1 MNCILRGVRVI
12 DPSAGTDLAGQD
24 VWISEG
30 RVIAAYRAIDE
41 GTLPVVDLT
50 PAPGRQPFI
59 LAPAFIDLHAHLRE
73 PGDDAAETMASGAAA
88 AAAGGFGEV
97 LAMANTQPPVDSP
110 ERVRAACERAAG
122 LGVTVRTVAAVSRGL
137 EGRDAVDVEACAAA
151 GAVAFSDDGRNAA
164 PRALLAEVIRR
175 AADVGLPV
183 LVHAETEARLHAAAG
198 MVTRCLD
205 RPPDVEVDAVATAL
219 DALRDAGR
227 GRLHLQHVSTAGAVD
242 LLRAA
247 RAEGRAVTAEV
258 TPHHLGMWLPS
269 SQIPQPPSLLKV
281 NPPLRSEA
289 DRRAVVQALRDGTI
303 DAVATDHA
311 PHPDAAKSVELADA
325 APGMTGLETALA
337 TCLTYGAMDGDWI
350 PVLVERLTC
359 GPHRVLGRDPAAAP
373 RLRAGETA
381 TFTLFDPAAEW
392 TVGDGAQSRSRNTP
406 LWGTTVRGR
415 VVLTVVDGV
424 TVYRDQTRV
433 QWPALAGAVNG

>member
-24 VWISEG
+24 VWISKG
-30 RVIAAYRAIDE
+30 RVIATYRAIEE
-41 GTLPVVDLT
+41 GTLPVLDLT

-59 LAPAFIDLHAHLRE
+59 LAPAFIDLHTHLRE
-73 PGDDAAETMASGAAA
+73 PGDEEAETVASGTAA

-97 LAMANTQPPVDSP
+97 LAMANTRPPVDTP
-110 ERVRAACERAAG
+110 ERVRAACDLAAG
-122 LGVTVRTVAAVSRGL
+122 LPVRVGTVAAVSRNLDGA
-137 EGRDAVDVEACAAA
+137 EAVDVEGCAEA
-151 GAVAFSDDGRNAA
+151 GAVAFSDDGRNALS
-164 PRALLAEVIRR
+164 RGVLAEVIRR
-175 AADVGLPV
+175 AAAVNLPV
-183 LVHAETEARLHAAAG
+183 FVHPEDESRIKAAPG
-198 MVTRCLD
+198 MVTRCLA
-205 RPPDVEVDAVATAL
+205 RPPDVEVRAVATAL

-242 LLRAA
+242 LLRTA
-247 RAEGRAVTAEV
+247 RAEGHAVTAEV
-258 TPHHLGMWLPS
+258 TPHHLAMWLPTS
-269 SQIPQPPSLLKV
+269 HVPDPPSLLKV

-311 PHPDAAKSVELADA
+311 PHSADAKAGSLADA

-337 TCLTYGAMDGDWI
+337 TCITYGAMDGDWI
-350 PVLVERLTC
+350 PVLIERLTC
-359 GPHRVLGRDPAAAP
+359 GPHRVLGRDPATAP

-424 TVYRDQTRV
+424 TVFRDQTRV
-433 QWPALAGAVNG
+433 QWPALAGAVHG